1 MPIEI
6 RHVPQKS
13 RFETTVEG
21 ALGVA
26 EYRLEDGA
34 MLLTHTEVAPRLRGR
49 GIAGQLVQAALDHAQ
64 VRGLA
69 VRPICAYARRYVER
83 RDGTADAE
91 RTREA

>member
-6 RHVPQKS
+6 RHVPEKS
-13 RFETTVEG
+13 RFETSVDG

-34 MLLTHTEVAPRLRGR
+34 MLLTHTEVARTLRGR

-64 VRGLA
+64 ARGLA
-69 VRPICAYARRYVER
+69 VQPVCAYARRYVER
-83 RDGTADAE
+83 HRSATGAG
-91 RTREA
+91 RKHEA